1 MARFRNRTGR
11 LRRGAGQGA
20 RQAGFGGL
28 MDGKR
33 WTGWIAAAGAVVAA
47 LWLGIAHA
55 EAPHPW
61 QMNFQPAASPV
72 AERFHEFHNF
82 LLVLITLISLFVMF
96 LLLYVIVRFRAS
108 RNPVPSR
115 TTHNTTIE
123 VLWTVIP
130 VVILVVMAVP
140 SFKLLYYVDRT
151 HDAEMT
157 VKVTGHQWYWTY
169 EYPDHGNFG
178 FDSNHVLDADLK
190 PNQLRLLSVDNHIV
204 LPVNTNVRILVT
216 SNDVMHSWFVPPVGV
231 QMYAVP
237 GRLNET
243 WVNVEREGTFYGQ
256 CNQICGI
263 NHGFMPIEI
272 EAISKD
278 KFKQWVVEAQK
289 KFARNDEPSIRLAAT
304 PAQ

>member
-1 MARFRNRTGR
+1 MI
-11 LRRGAGQGA
+11 
-20 RQAGFGGL
+20 
-28 MDGKR
+28 GKR
-33 WTGWIAAAGAVVAA
+33 STGWIAAAGAVVAA

-82 LLVLITLISLFVMF
+82 LLVLITLITIFVLA

-108 RNPVPSR
+108 RNPVPNR

-140 SFKLLYYVDRT
+140 SFKLLYFVDRA

-190 PNQLRLLSVDNHIV
+190 ADQIRLLSTDNHIV
-204 LPVNTNVRILVT
+204 LPVDTTVRVLVT

-231 QMYAVP
+231 QIYAVP
-237 GRLNET
+237 GRSNET
-243 WVNVEREGTFYGQ
+243 WVKVEREGTFYGQ

-278 KFKQWVVEAQK
+278 KFKQWVAVAQK
-289 KFARNDEPSIRLAAT
+289 KFARVDEPLVQVASGDH
-304 PAQ
+304 AQ

>member
-1 MARFRNRTGR
+1 MRGIARN
-11 LRRGAGQGA
+11 
-20 RQAGFGGL
+20 AGFGGL
-28 MDGKR
+28 MIGKR
-33 WTGWIAAAGAVVAA
+33 WIGWIAAVAGAA
-47 LWLGIAHA
+47 LWMAPADA

-108 RNPVPSR
+108 RNPTPSR

-140 SFKLLYYVDRT
+140 SFKLLYYVDRA

-157 VKVTGHQWYWTY
+157 LKVTGHQWYWSY
-169 EYPDHGNFG
+169 EYPDNGNFT
-178 FDSNHVLDADLK
+178 FDSNHVQDADLK
-190 PNQLRLLSVDNHIV
+190 PGQLRLLEVDNHIV
-204 LPVNTNVRILVT
+204 LPVDTTVRVLIT
-216 SNDVMHSWFVPPVGV
+216 SGDVMHSWFVPPVGV

-243 WVNVEREGTFYGQ
+243 WVKVEREGTFYGQ

-278 KFKQWVVEAQK
+278 KFKQWVAEAQK
-289 KFARNDEPSIRLAAT
+289 KFARVDGEPSVRVAASDR
-304 PAQ
+304 AQ

>member
-1 MARFRNRTGR
+1 MI
-11 LRRGAGQGA
+11 
-20 RQAGFGGL
+20 
-28 MDGKR
+28 GKR
-33 WTGWIAAAGAVVAA
+33 LVGGIAAVAAAA
-47 LWLGIAHA
+47 LWMASAHA

-82 LLVLITLISLFVMF
+82 LLVLITLITIFVLGLMA
-96 LLLYVIVRFRAS
+96 YVAVRFRAS
-108 RNPVPSR
+108 RNPTPSR

-140 SFKLLYYVDRT
+140 SFKLLYYVDRA

-157 VKVTGHQWYWTY
+157 VKVTGHQWYWSY
-169 EYPDHGNFG
+169 EYPDNGNFT
-178 FDSNHVLDADLK
+178 FDSNHVQDADLK
-190 PNQLRLLSVDNHIV
+190 SGQIRLLSVDNHIV
-204 LPVNTNVRILVT
+204 LPVDTTVRVLIT
-216 SNDVMHSWFVPPVGV
+216 SGDVMHSWFVPPVGV

-243 WVNVEREGTFYGQ
+243 WVKVEREGTFYGQ

-272 EAISKD
+272 EAVSKD
-278 KFKQWVVEAQK
+278 KFKQWAAEAQK
-289 KFARNDEPSIRLAAT
+289 KFARVDGEPSVRVAASDR
-304 PAQ
+304 AQ

>member
-1 MARFRNRTGR
+1 MI
-11 LRRGAGQGA
+11 
-20 RQAGFGGL
+20 
-28 MDGKR
+28 GKR

-47 LWLGIAHA
+47 LWMGLAHA

-151 HDAEMT
+151 HDPEMT

-178 FDSNHVLDADLK
+178 YDSNHVLDADLK
-190 PNQLRLLSVDNHIV
+190 PGQLRLLSVDNHIV
-204 LPVNTNVRILVT
+204 LPVNTRVRVLVT

-231 QMYAVP
+231 QIYAVP

-243 WVNVEREGTFYGQ
+243 WVEVEREGTFYGQ

-289 KFARNDEPSIRLAAT
+289 KFARVDGEPPVQLAART
-304 PAQ
+304 SAQ

>member
-1 MARFRNRTGR
+1 MI
-11 LRRGAGQGA
+11 
-20 RQAGFGGL
+20 
-28 MDGKR
+28 GKR
-33 WTGWIAAAGAVVAA
+33 IGWVAA
-47 LWLGIAHA
+47 VAVAASWLGLAHA
-55 EAPHPW
+55 EAPQPW
-61 QMNFQPAASPV
+61 QLGFQAAASPV

-82 LLVLITLISLFVMF
+82 LLVLITCISVFVLA

-108 RNPVPSR
+108 RNPTPSR

-140 SFKLLYYVDRT
+140 SFKLLYYVDRA

-157 VKVTGHQWYWTY
+157 LKVTGHQWYWSY
-169 EYPDHGNFG
+169 EYPDNGNFT
-178 FDSNHVLDADLK
+178 FDSNRVQDADLK
-190 PNQLRLLSVDNHIV
+190 SGQLRLLSTDNHIV
-204 LPVNTNVRILVT
+204 LPVDTTVRVLIT
-216 SNDVMHSWFVPPVGV
+216 STDVMHSWFVPPVGV

-243 WVNVEREGTFYGQ
+243 WVKVEREGSFYGQ

-272 EAISKD
+272 EAVSKD
-278 KFKQWVVEAQK
+278 KFKQWVAEAQK
-289 KFARNDEPSIRLAAT
+289 KYARVDGEPPVRVAASDH
-304 PAQ
+304 AQ

>member
-1 MARFRNRTGR
+1 MI
-11 LRRGAGQGA
+11 
-20 RQAGFGGL
+20 
-28 MDGKR
+28 GKR
-33 WTGWIAAAGAVVAA
+33 LTGWVAAVAVAA
-47 LWLGIAHA
+47 LWIGLAHA

-72 AERFHEFHNF
+72 ADRFHEFHNF
-82 LLVLITLISLFVMF
+82 LLVLITLISVFVLA

-108 RNPVPSR
+108 RNPTPSR

-140 SFKLLYYVDRT
+140 SFKLLYYVDRA

-157 VKVTGHQWYWTY
+157 VKVTGHQWYWSY
-169 EYPDHGNFG
+169 EYPDNGNFT

-190 PNQLRLLSVDNHIV
+190 PGQLRLLSVDNHIV
-204 LPVNTNVRILVT
+204 LPVGTKVRILVT
-216 SNDVMHSWFVPPVGV
+216 SGDVMHSWFVPPVGV
-231 QMYAVP
+231 QMYAIP

-243 WVNVEREGTFYGQ
+243 WVEVEREGTFYGQ

-272 EAISKD
+272 EAVSKD
-278 KFKQWVVEAQK
+278 KFKQWVAEAQK
-289 KFARNDEPSIRLAAT
+289 KFARVDGEPSVRVAASDR
-304 PAQ
+304 AQ

>member
-1 MARFRNRTGR
+1 MI
-11 LRRGAGQGA
+11 
-20 RQAGFGGL
+20 
-28 MDGKR
+28 GKR
-33 WTGWIAAAGAVVAA
+33 LTGWIAAAGAVVAA

-55 EAPHPW
+55 ESAHPW

-82 LLVLITLISLFVMF
+82 LLVLITLITLFVMF

-140 SFKLLYYVDRT
+140 AFKLLYYVDRT
-151 HDAEMT
+151 HEAEMT

-169 EYPDHGNFG
+169 EYPDHGNLT

-190 PNQLRLLSVDNHIV
+190 PGQLRLLSTDNHIV
-204 LPVNTNVRILVT
+204 LPVGTKVRILVT

-243 WVNVEREGTFYGQ
+243 WVEVEREGTFYGQ

-272 EAISKD
+272 EALSKD
-278 KFKQWVVEAQK
+278 KFKQWVAVAQK
-289 KFARNDEPSIRLAAT
+289 KFARVDEPSVQVASGDH
-304 PAQ
+304 AQ